1 MSFKLQAN
9 PTFKAPV
16 NIPVPGEKAEAV
28 MFTFKHK
35 TRAQFDALITGLASG
50 DEHIDN
56 AVKEVVIEWVYP
68 GVEYSPEALDQCL
81 DMFPGS
87 ALAIF
92 AAYRDNLLEARRKN

>member
-9 PTFKAPV
+9 PTFKAQV
-16 NIPVPGEKAEAV
+16 NIPVPGEKAEPV
-28 MFTFKHK
+28 TFTFKHK
-35 TRAQFDALITGLASG
+35 TRAQFDAMIAGLASS
-50 DEHIDN
+50 DVHIDS

-68 GVEYSPEALDQCL
+68 GVEYSVEALDQCL

-92 AAYRDNLLEARRKN
+92 SAYRDNLLEARRKN